1 MQEEYIIRILLA
13 AAVGGAI
20 GLEREYRDKSA
31 GFRTMILIA
40 TGSAFFTILSD
51 VMGESIQD
59 NARIAAAVVSG
70 IGFLGA
76 GVILKDGD
84 TIKGMTTAA
93 SIWLVSS
100 LGMGM
105 ALGLY
110 ELVGIITA
118 VILFVLWILPPF
130 ERFIDSLHDFFTFH
144 ITIKNS
150 DKQEDA
156 LLDMFD
162 DAGVKVVHV
171 WRSQE
176 KGTQRIVHV
185 KVKTTPAKHAVI
197 GRALANARSVVK
209 FDM

>member
-1 MQEEYIIRILLA
+1 MTEEYIVRILLA
-13 AAVGGAI
+13 ALVGGAI

-40 TGSAFFTILSD
+40 TGSAFFTILSNI
-51 VMGESIQD
+51 MGESIAD

-76 GVILKDGD
+76 GAILKDGD
-84 TIKGMTTAA
+84 AVRGMTTAA

-110 ELVGIITA
+110 ELVGATTG
-118 VILFVLWILPPF
+118 VILFVLWMLPPF
-130 ERFIDSLHDFFTFH
+130 ERKIDALHDFFTFY
-144 ITIKNS
+144 ITIKNT
-150 DKQEDA
+150 DKQEDV
-156 LLDMFD
+156 LLKMFAD
-162 DAGVKVVHV
+162 TGVKIVHV
-171 WRSQE
+171 SRSQE

-185 KVKTTPAKHAVI
+185 KVKTNPRKHAVI
-197 GRALANARSVVK
+197 GRALADAKMVVK
-209 FDM
+209 FDT